1 MTVTPLFCDVA
12 MAERIERAEAQL
24 MDAAGRAAHQRAGD
38 PHGFTRDIGGGV
50 AIFAGPGSP
59 FNKIAGLGF
68 GGLPSGAELDDVE
81 QAFAAAGSPVQAEV
95 ATLADPAVGEL
106 LTGRGYRLV
115 SFENVLG
122 RVVGDAPTTPNG
134 IGAQPSPDEE
144 ADEVSGLPRPN
155 EEPGEISARPR
166 PNEKAGGNSSGIEV
180 RLSSDAAADEWFALM
195 ADAVADVDTQG
206 QPAHEDFPRQ
216 IVVDAL
222 HDMVA
227 AGCRRYEARRDGV
240 LAGGGSMRVAG
251 RVAQLTGAATSLA
264 HRRRGAQTAL
274 LAARLADAAGAGCD
288 IAVVATQPG
297 SKSQQ
302 NVQRA
307 GFHLL
312 YTRAVLVK
320 GTPSSV

>member
-1 MTVTPLFCDVA
+1 MTATPLFCDVA

-24 MDAAGRAAHQRAGD
+24 MDAAGRAARRRAGD
-38 PHGFTRDIGGGV
+38 PHGFTRDIGAGV

-59 FNKIAGLGF
+59 FNKIAGWGF
-68 GGLPSGAELDDVE
+68 GGLPSAAELDEVE
-81 QAFAAAGSPVQAEV
+81 RAFAAAGSPVQAEV

-122 RVVGDAPTTPNG
+122 RAVGDTPTTPN
-134 IGAQPSPDEE
+134 
-144 ADEVSGLPRPN
+144 
-155 EEPGEISARPR
+155 
-166 PNEKAGGNSSGIEV
+166 GIEV

-216 IVVDAL
+216 IVVNAL
-222 HDMVA
+222 QDMVA

-264 HRRRGAQTAL
+264 HRRRGVQTAL